1 MGWFRRLRFAWVAAG
16 WLAAGAVRL
25 AAEPVPPELPF
36 PAGLPAGMVRGTLT
50 VWTEESFF
58 HRVSLSR
65 AMFPGELDELAERLR
80 KAGWSETSPET
91 DAAAAERLAKALAL
105 ARAAGAGDA
114 AQAVLEFFASGN
126 RSWSLGT
133 MQLLYLAGEGGELLV
148 SFPFG
153 GELACPTAA
162 PGEFAAEAS
171 LPLAEASFVRRS
183 LQAERAMTVAT
194 EQWASGDPP
203 ERFFDRANAQLLGAG
218 WRGGVVGGEARG
230 GKGSPDAAF
239 SALLG
244 RWVRVYERP
253 GCQLTLL
260 RTPGGEGEPAGY
272 AFIARFLDAAA
283 FAAGAQAVP

>member
-16 WLAAGAVRL
+16 WLAAGAARL

-36 PAGLPAGMVRGTLT
+36 PTGLPAGMARGTLT

-58 HRVSLSR
+58 HRVTLSR
-65 AMFPGELDELAERLR
+65 AMFPGELDGLAETLR
-80 KAGWSETSPET
+80 QAGWSETSPET
-91 DAAAAERLAKALAL
+91 DAAAERLAGALAL

-114 AQAVLEFFASGN
+114 AQAVLEFFASGS
-126 RSWSLGT
+126 RAWSLGST
-133 MQLLYLAGEGGELLV
+133 QLLYLPGEGGGELLV

-153 GELACPTAA
+153 GELACPAAA
-162 PGEFAAEAS
+162 PGEFTAEVP

-183 LQAERAMTVAT
+183 LQAERGMTVAM
-194 EQWASGDPP
+194 EQWSGGEPP

-218 WRGGVVGGEARG
+218 WRGGAVGGEARG

-260 RTPGGEGEPAGY
+260 RTPGGEGVPAGY

-283 FAAGAQAVP
+283 FVAGAAAVP